1 MYRTLLFTW
10 EIIACMGNYYC
21 LGCDRGMQSH
31 CFLLAQVPICRKL
44 LLTWEII
51 VYMGNYCC
59 LGCPVSLRHPG
70 SGISLHLLYRKL
82 LFTWEIFITS
92 LKCVP
97 YIGYRDCD
105 VLSHRITPAQRQ
117 DSGVHIRRTVATII
131 SHVNNNNFLCK

>member
-1 MYRTLLFTW
+1 
-10 EIIACMGNYYC
+10 MGNYYC

-82 LFTWEIFITS
+82 LFTWEII
-92 LKCVP
+92 VAW
-97 YIGYRDCD
+97 GA
-105 VLSHRITPAQRQ
+105 LSHCVILALASLSIFSIGNYCLR
-117 DSGVHIRRTVATII
+117 GK
-131 SHVNNNNFLCK
+131 FLLPL